1 VAQGEKIM
9 LTALGGSR
17 RRQQS
22 GAAEDSPVSAAG
34 GPGNDPRSY
43 FACAVTRDGGVIEI
57 RAVRPD
63 DTGRLCE
70 HFRSLSPTSAY
81 FRFFNPKRRVSA
93 RELAGL
99 TDIDFRRN
107 VTLVATV
114 RSRGAKRIIGL
125 AQYVVDDDRRQR
137 AQLACSVVDEYQ
149 GRGIGTLLMEHML
162 GIARAHG
169 IVEFA
174 ADVLGD
180 NHTMLGLL
188 TKNGLATHRSTQ
200 AGVVHLTFSGAEA
213 DRFLMAA

>member
-1 VAQGEKIM
+1 M
-9 LTALGGSR
+9 LTAPSDR
-17 RRQQS
+17 KQRHQSSTAEDPTVS
-22 GAAEDSPVSAAG
+22 GAIDGSGS
-34 GPGNDPRSY
+34 DPRRY
-43 FACAVTRDGGVIEI
+43 FARDVTRDGCAVDI
-57 RAVRPD
+57 RAIRPD
-63 DTGRLCE
+63 DTRRLCE
-70 HFRSLSPTSAY
+70 HFHSLSPTSAY
-81 FRFFNPKRRVSA
+81 FRFFSPKRRVSA

-99 TDIDFRRN
+99 TDIDFRRK

-114 RSRGAKRIIGL
+114 RIMGAERIIGL

-162 GIARAHG
+162 GIARANG

-188 TKNGLATHRSTQ
+188 TKSGLATHRSTQ

>member
-1 VAQGEKIM
+1 M
-9 LTALGGSR
+9 LPALGDR
-17 RRQQS
+17 RRSHQS
-22 GAAEDSPVSAAG
+22 STAEDCTVSAAAG
-34 GPGNDPRSY
+34 GRGNGPRSY
-43 FACAVTRDGGVIEI
+43 FACEVTRDGGVVAI
-57 RAVRPD
+57 RAIRPD

-70 HFRSLSPTSAY
+70 HFRNLSPTSAY
-81 FRFFNPKRRVSA
+81 FRFFSPKRRVSA

-99 TDIDFRRN
+99 TDIDFRRK

-114 RSRGAKRIIGL
+114 RIMGAARIIGL

-162 GIARAHG
+162 GIARANG